1 MATARKAK
9 IAAISLAKSP
19 STTRS
24 KKRVIKSSRKMVADG
39 ARLVHEGKKLVS
51 NLYNDGHEILHH
63 AGNDVKEYS
72 DEMLKKVQKNPLT
85 SLLIA
90 TGVGVVLS
98 VFLGRRGK

>member
-1 MATARKAK
+1 MATAKKVTKLASVR
-9 IAAISLAKSP
+9 LAKSP
-19 STTRS
+19 STAKS
-24 KKRVIKSSRKMVADG
+24 KKRVINSSRKMVADG

-51 NLYNDGHEILHH
+51 NLYNDGNKILHH

-85 SLLIA
+85 SLLVA

-98 VFLGRRGK
+98 VFLRRK